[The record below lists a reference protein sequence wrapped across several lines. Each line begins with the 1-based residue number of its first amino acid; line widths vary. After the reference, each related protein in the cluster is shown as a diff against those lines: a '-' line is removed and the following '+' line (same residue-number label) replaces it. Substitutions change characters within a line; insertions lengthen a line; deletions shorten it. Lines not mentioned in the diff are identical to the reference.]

1 MSQTIYISGY
11 LKKTIRG
18 KEIVEKLNALE
29 NEIVQ
34 IPDKFLANNEWCR
47 DYMPVKATDGTYVLF
62 CYLPSY
68 IVGRSSYEK
77 TIPDQLAICHALDI
91 PVLDDKAQ
99 DIIMDGGA
107 IEIHGKRGIISDKV
121 FYENHTVWSKGRP
134 YVYDQIKELLKLDDL
149 IVIPSDPW
157 DFTGHVD
164 GMVRFIDDNR
174 VLVNNL
180 AGMDKHMK
188 EKESEYT
195 QAKFNLWKQNFNQT
209 LEEAGFKSIPLTC
222 TVHQNI
228 SDNSGVGEYINFL
241 KLPDKIV
248 MPVFEGQDNAY
259 KQAFEILQSAYAREV
274 VSIEASKLA
283 EKGGV
288 INCVTWTK

>member
-18 KEIVEKLNALE
+18 KGIVEKLNALE

-34 IPDKFLANNEWCR
+34 IPDKFHANNEWCR

-62 CYLPSY
+62 CFLPSY

-91 PVLDDKAQ
+91 PVLDDKVH
-99 DIIMDGGA
+99 DIILDGGA
-107 IEIHGKRGIISDKV
+107 IEIRGKRGIISDRV
-121 FYENHTVWSKGRP
+121 FSENHAVWNKGKP
-134 YVYDQIKELLKLDDL
+134 YIYEQIKDLLRLDEL
-149 IVIPSDPW
+149 IVVPSDPW

-164 GMVRFIDDNR
+164 GIMRFIDETR
-174 VLVNNL
+174 VLINDP
-180 AGMDKHMK
+180 AGMDKRINSESK
-188 EKESEYT
+188 FVREKY
-195 QAKFNLWKQNFNQT
+195 NLWKKNFLQT
-209 LEEAGFKSIPLTC
+209 LDEAGLESIPFTC
-222 TVHQNI
+222 TIHQNE

-241 KLPDKIV
+241 KLKDKII
-248 MPVFEGQDNAY
+248 MPEFAGQDKTNKAA
-259 KQAFEILQSAYAREV
+259 KEILQDVFEREIV
-274 VSIEASKLA
+274 GIESTILA
-283 EKGGV
+283 EEGGV